1 MEGEKSPQIPE
12 NLLLPKIFRTF
23 RIAIQPS
30 KLIIAFSAI
39 AVICLVGR
47 LMDTSAT
54 VVATSSYTQGA
65 VTELQIYM
73 TSPDR
78 LDSFIE
84 THKENEQAAGVF
96 STLWNFAREKFH
108 GSLNALFSF
117 NLPGV
122 ATNIGDYLKG
132 LGWAVT
138 YHPVYCVIF
147 VIVKLVV
154 IAVAGGAICRI
165 AALEFAKGQ
174 KPGITEALRYS
185 SKKFW
190 SFLTTPLLPFAII
203 IVAFLCIFLLGLT
216 GNIPAVGELMMGV
229 FTPLALI
236 AGTLITIILI
246 GTGAGFNLMFPA
258 IAYDGSDCF
267 DAISRSF
274 NYVYS
279 RPWRM
284 GFYTAVAAIYGA
296 ICYLFV
302 RFFVFLLLLSTW
314 VSLRLGVFVEN
325 SKEVNKLTAIW
336 SQPSFNNLFGES
348 ELAAAGWCQSVAAF
362 LIYLFLLIVVGLLVS
377 FILSFYFSANTIIY
391 ALMRNRLDNTALDDV
406 FALSEEEPETE
417 RAEAE
422 EQTQQ
427 AKTQPP
433 EAEKDKD

>member
-1 MEGEKSPQIPE
+1 MEGEKFPQIPE
-12 NLLLPKIFRTF
+12 NLLSAKLFQTF
-23 RIAIQPS
+23 RMAIAPS

-39 AVICLVGR
+39 AVICLTGR
-47 LMDTSAT
+47 LMDTSGT
-54 VVATSSYTQGA
+54 VVATSSYTQGS

-84 THKENEQAAGVF
+84 THRENEQAAGVF
-96 STLWNFAREKFH
+96 ITLWNFAGEKFH

-122 ATNIGDYLKG
+122 AANIGDYLKG
-132 LGWAVT
+132 VGWAVT
-138 YHPVYCVIF
+138 YHPFYCIIF
-147 VIVKLVV
+147 VIIELAV
-154 IAVAGGAICRI
+154 IALAGGAICRI
-165 AALEFAKGQ
+165 SALQFAKGE
-174 KPGITEALRYS
+174 KPGITEALRFS

-203 IVAFLCIFLLGLT
+203 IVAFICIFLLGLI
-216 GNIPAVGELMMGV
+216 GNIPAVGELMMGL

-236 AGTLITIILI
+236 AGALITIILI
-246 GTGAGFNLMFPA
+246 GTAAGFNLMFPA

-284 GFYTAVAAIYGA
+284 GFYTTIAAVYGS
-296 ICYLFV
+296 ICYIFV

-325 SKEVNKLTAIW
+325 SNEVNKLTAIW
-336 SQPSFNNLFGES
+336 SKPSFNNLFGAG
-348 ELAAAGWCQSVAAF
+348 ELASAGWCQSVAAF
-362 LIYLFLLIVVGLLVS
+362 MIYLFLLIVVGLVVS

-391 ALMRNRLDNTALDDV
+391 ALMRNRVDNTALDDI
-406 FALSEEEPETE
+406 FSLPEETE
-417 RAEAE
+417 AAETE

-427 AKTQPP
+427 AQSEPQP